1 MESEEGKD
9 QVSIE
14 YLRGIMA
21 GEGEEEESLDRLL
34 EENVVFNQDELNQAT
49 LSPELLNIITTQTA
63 IREAMGRIAVCVITV
78 IMFSSS
84 GERVA

>member
-1 MESEEGKD
+1 
-9 QVSIE
+9 
-14 YLRGIMA
+14 MA

-49 LSPELLNIITTQTA
+49 LSPELLNIITVITQTA
-63 IREAMGRIAVCVITV
+63 IRPIASRIAVCVV